1 MVRQGAFGGTT
12 GKFTSEI
19 CCGMQH
25 IFLKLTSVT
34 LPHVCK
40 HEQML
45 DVGSPS
51 KSFPVCKTCG
61 YCICSKLI
69 MQCSTFFFFSK
80 CFIFPGKAKIHLQPI
95 CNTNHCI
102 SVSSSSSGPH
112 WFFLITPNVSTEADV
127 CLHRGQRKTV
137 KYISF
142 CTL

>member
-1 MVRQGAFGGTT
+1 MVNLARNSQAHKHTVVRQGAFGGTT

-19 CCGMQH
+19 CCGMRH

-69 MQCSTFFFFSK
+69 MQCSTFFFLNASYFH
-80 CFIFPGKAKIHLQPI
+80 AKQKIIYNQFA
-95 CNTNHCI
+95 TQDHCI
-102 SVSSSSSGPH
+102 SVSSSSSSGPH
-112 WFFLITPNVSTEADV
+112 WFS
-127 CLHRGQRKTV
+127 
-137 KYISF
+137 
-142 CTL
+142 